1 MTSPI
6 TLRAYSTDDQ
16 LAAIPVLLGFHPS
29 SSLVLALIV
38 DGCMGPLLRADLV
51 DALRPEPLHRLLSSL
66 ENRVAP
72 DCGLYI
78 VVYGDDRD
86 QLRRLALEVERK
98 ASLPVSESVI
108 VCGGRW
114 WHTYATDD
122 DPGRPYC
129 PQSSPVAAEAAYL
142 GLPVLASRADLERYF
157 EPPRGQRRVSVRTL
171 QAARQQ
177 VRATPGRARA
187 LLTSAL
193 GEALAQNPR
202 VLPGRQLALL
212 LALAE
217 DPTGRLAFWSTLNQ
231 ETAQAQLGLWLQV
244 ARRFTAEQAVV
255 AVCLAGFA
263 AWQCGNGAL
272 LAVASHRAAAAAPQ
286 HEVVKLLRTIDEM
299 AVPPRE
305 LETVRRLGL
314 LDT

>member
-1 MTSPI
+1 MVVPWHGYPQPGQPPLMTVDSCPIWLGRAMVLDVTSPI

-108 VCGGRW
+108 VCGGQW

-129 PQSSPVAAEAAYL
+129 PQSSPVAAEAK
-142 GLPVLASRADLERYF
+142 SE
-157 EPPRGQRRVSVRTL
+157 GQ
-171 QAARQQ
+171 
-177 VRATPGRARA
+177 
-187 LLTSAL
+187 
-193 GEALAQNPR
+193 
-202 VLPGRQLALL
+202 
-212 LALAE
+212 
-217 DPTGRLAFWSTLNQ
+217 
-231 ETAQAQLGLWLQV
+231 
-244 ARRFTAEQAVV
+244 
-255 AVCLAGFA
+255 
-263 AWQCGNGAL
+263 
-272 LAVASHRAAAAAPQ
+272 H
-286 HEVVKLLRTIDEM
+286 
-299 AVPPRE
+299 
-305 LETVRRLGL
+305 
-314 LDT
+314 